1 MAKTVIITGASK
13 GIGAA
18 TAILFAEKGYNVVI
32 NYNNS
37 YTNAEL
43 LSSSLSSR
51 GLSVMMFKADVT
63 NNLET
68 DLMVKETLYKFG
80 SVDVLVNNAGVSVT
94 GLITDIIDYDR
105 DRLFNTN
112 LLGCYNACKSAIPA
126 MVNQKSGKIINVS
139 SMWGISGASC
149 EAAYSASKA
158 GVIGLTKALAQ
169 ELAPSGIT
177 VNSVAPGLID
187 TSMNA
192 NLSEEELKNFI
203 DTIPLGRIGK
213 PEEVAEAIYFLAS
226 DKADYITG
234 QVLNVNGGYVI

>member
-37 YTNAEL
+37 YKNADL
-43 LSSSLSSR
+43 LCSSLSSR
-51 GLSVMMFKADVT
+51 GLNVSLFKADVS

-68 DLMVKETLYKFG
+68 DLMVKETVYKYG
-80 SVDVLVNNAGVSVT
+80 SVDVLINNAGICVS
-94 GLITDIIDYDR
+94 GLITDIIDFDR
-105 DRLFNTN
+105 DKIFDTN
-112 LLGCYNACKSAIPA
+112 LLGCYNACKSVIPT
-126 MVNQKSGKIINVS
+126 MVNQKSGKIINIS
-139 SMWGISGASC
+139 SMWGVTGASC

-158 GVIGLTKALAQ
+158 GIIGLTKALAK

-177 VNSVAPGLID
+177 VNAVAPGIID

-192 NLSEEELKNFI
+192 NLSEEELKAFCE
-203 DTIPLGRIGK
+203 TIPLGRMGK
-213 PEEVAEAIYFLAS
+213 PEEIAEAVYFLAS
-226 DKADYITG
+226 DSADYITG
-234 QVLNVNGGYVI
+234 ETLNVNGGYVI